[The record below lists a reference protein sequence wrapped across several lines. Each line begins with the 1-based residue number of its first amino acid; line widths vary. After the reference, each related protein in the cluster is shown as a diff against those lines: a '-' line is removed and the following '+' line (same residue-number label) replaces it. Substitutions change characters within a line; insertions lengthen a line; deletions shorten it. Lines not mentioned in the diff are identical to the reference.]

1 MGRCLGWIA
10 GPHYQSGEKAG
21 IFSTAA
27 PSDLFEA
34 RRMPI
39 LQLLS
44 ITVPIFLLIGLG
56 AVSVRAGFATER
68 HVEGLAAFVLNFALP
83 ALVLGALAGQD
94 LRQSFDWRYI
104 AAYGSGSLV
113 AFCAVF
119 CSLRY
124 GLGRS
129 LSSAAIGGMG
139 GATSNTG
146 FIGFPVT
153 SLAFGPL
160 ALTAMPLNMMV
171 ENILIIPLGLALAES
186 GKEEGAPLGRTI
198 AATARRLSR
207 TPLILAILLG
217 AAVSL
222 LHVPIPGMVATAID
236 MLAKAS
242 APCALFVVGGT
253 IATLRGQGRVSG
265 RASGVAAEVGCIV
278 ACKLFLHPLA
288 VAGAF
293 FLVGGADPG
302 MERIGIVLASV
313 SMITVYPIF
322 GARYGLGAV
331 SSTALVAATAI
342 GFVTITAALGIAL
355 G

>member
-1 MGRCLGWIA
+1 
-10 GPHYQSGEKAG
+10 
-21 IFSTAA
+21 
-27 PSDLFEA
+27 
-34 RRMPI
+34 MPI
-39 LQLLS
+39 LQMLS
-44 ITVPIFLLIGLG
+44 LTVPIFLLIGLG
-56 AVSVRAGFATER
+56 AISARSGLVQEKQ
-68 HVEGLAAFVLNFALP
+68 VEGLAAFVLNFALP

-94 LRQSFDWRYI
+94 IGRTFDWRYV
-104 AAYGSGSLV
+104 AAYAGGSLV
-113 AFCAVF
+113 AFFTAF
-119 CSLRY
+119 LILRF
-124 GLGRS
+124 GLKRP
-129 LSSAAIGGMG
+129 LSAAAIGGMG

-153 SLAFGPL
+153 SLAFGSL

-171 ENILIIPLGLALAES
+171 ENILIIPLALALAES

-217 AAVSL
+217 VILSL
-222 LHVPIPGMVATAID
+222 LHLPIPGVIGTAID

-253 IATLRGQGRVSG
+253 VAMLDASG
-265 RASGVAAEVGCIV
+265 RGSGMAAEAGLIV
-278 ACKLFLHPLA
+278 ACKLLLHPLA
-288 VAGAF
+288 VAAAF
-293 FLVGGADPG
+293 FLIGGADPG

-322 GARYGLGAV
+322 GARYGVAGV

-342 GFVTITAALGIAL
+342 GFFTITAVLAIAL